1 MKFKTVL
8 KAHAPLALCAAAC
21 TMAMLGVLRALG
33 VWGPQVVWGAVLGT
47 GASMA
52 NLLLL
57 QMTVQCAE
65 QAADPA
71 AAEPLIRRAAVLRLL
86 ILCAVGYAGLM
97 LPGLFAPAAVR
108 AAAAQCGPAVGL
120 CPAKVFL
127 PGGAEGLNFC
137 GKSRSDQKSP
147 AIHQDRR
154 ALIVWL
160 CRRGLR
166 TGCPG

>member
-65 QAADPA
+65 QAAAPA

-97 LPGLFAPAAVR
+97 LPGLFAPAVVLPFFFPRLCALLLR
-108 AAAAQCGPAVGL
+108 KAAPLWGFARQKFFCQAAQ
-120 CPAKVFL
+120 K
-127 PGGAEGLNFC
+127 
-137 GKSRSDQKSP
+137 D
-147 AIHQDRR
+147 
-154 ALIVWL
+154 
-160 CRRGLR
+160 
-166 TGCPG
+166 